1 MSDLFPSHV
10 LVRVGNLAR
19 AVATYEA
26 AGFTVQLGSDP
37 NRAHNALI
45 HFREGPFLELFDPVP
60 ADADPDEFHARVPP
74 RVGAWVHARGLCDHA
89 LEGSASM
96 KTILAGLAA
105 DGIET
110 APAFEAERTGT
121 DGVTLRWSLALP
133 SRLDLPFVMSPYEPA
148 PAIPESDRRHANGL
162 LRLGTL
168 EIESPAPSELAERL
182 AAMLGDSTTRVS
194 DDVVMVE
201 AAGFTYR
208 IVAGREHRLASL
220 RFNDGRTL
228 EAVLQQRKDAG

>member
-1 MSDLFPSHV
+1 MSDLIPSHV
-10 LVRVGNLAR
+10 LVHVGNLAR

-26 AGFTVQLGSDP
+26 AGFTVRLGSDP
-37 NRAHNALI
+37 QVAHNALI

-60 ADADPDEFHARVPP
+60 AGADPDEFHARVPP

-89 LEGSASM
+89 LEGSTSM

-105 DGIET
+105 DRIET
-110 APAFEAERTGT
+110 APAFEAERTGA

-148 PAIPESDRRHANGL
+148 PTIPESDRRHANGL
-162 LRLGTL
+162 LRLRTL
-168 EIESPAPSELAERL
+168 EIESPGPSELAERL

-194 DDVVMVE
+194 DDVVIVE

-208 IVAGREHRLASL
+208 IVAGREHRLAAL
-220 RFNDGRTL
+220 RFEDGRTL
-228 EAVLQQRKDAG
+228 EAVLPQRKDVG